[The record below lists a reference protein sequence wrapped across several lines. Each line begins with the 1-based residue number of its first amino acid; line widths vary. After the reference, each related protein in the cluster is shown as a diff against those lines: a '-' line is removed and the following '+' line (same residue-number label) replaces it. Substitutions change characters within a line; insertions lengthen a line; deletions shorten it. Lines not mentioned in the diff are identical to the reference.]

1 MAKKKDPVEL
11 VVLRLLSMWKGLK
24 AFFKKFGIWAVL
36 ALVVWLSPS
45 WLSFFIPALKP
56 FALTWLGLVVSPA
69 VPSWAA
75 VPLLAVIL
83 SLIYKGIK
91 WLVQKIKDWIRKAR
105 YGAELVTLFT
115 VNEVEVI
122 LKRGREMQKVK
133 NKAKDAFNDKLY
145 KDRMN
150 LITEHWEPTIQ
161 EATKKRG

>member
-1 MAKKKDPVEL
+1 MAKKSVDTI
-11 VVLRLLSMWKGLK
+11 VLERIQKGINGLK

-83 SLIYKGIK
+83 SLIYKGIV
-91 WLVQKIKDWIRKAR
+91 WLVRKIKDWIMKAR

-122 LKRGREMQKVK
+122 LKRGREMQKMK
-133 NKAKDAFNDKLY
+133 NKLKDEFNDRLAKE
-145 KDRMN
+145 RME
-150 LITEHWEPTIQ
+150 LTTTHWEPNLK
-161 EATKKRG
+161 EAKKKR